1 MRSLAS
7 RVGVMN
13 GEGALAVFA
22 RARELERE
30 GHSIIHLELGEPDFH
45 PAPEVQHALRTALAE
60 GRDRY
65 TAAGGVPALQQAI
78 ADYLNQTRDLDI
90 DAGNVV
96 VAPGCKPALG
106 LVMQAIIEDG
116 DEVLCPQPS
125 FPIYP
130 SLTRAL
136 GGTPVMFG
144 LRETNGLQP
153 DPDEIARKISSR
165 TKLLI
170 VNSPNNPT
178 GTVMNE
184 GVRRAIV
191 DFALQHDLLVISDEI
206 YARVIYGQSYVS
218 LASYPGMLERT
229 AIVDGFSKSFAM
241 TGWRLGYAVAPDWMV
256 PAMHMLVVNSFTC
269 VAEFVQYAAIEALRD
284 RSGACSRMVGTFA
297 ERRESFLK
305 RLNQIP
311 GFRSSLPDGAF
322 YAWVNIAG
330 TGSSAEDLC
339 RLMLEQA
346 GVAAIPGAAFGEL
359 GTDFVRFSFANSM
372 EKLDEAAD
380 RILALSSTWAKAPKH
395 ELLGRHR

>member
-1 MRSLAS
+1 
-7 RVGVMN
+7 MN

-30 GHSIIHLELGEPDFH
+30 GRSIIHLELGEPDFH

-60 GRDRY
+60 GCDRY
-65 TAAGGVPALQQAI
+65 TATGGVPALQEAI
-78 ADYLNQTRDLDI
+78 ADYLNQTRKLEV
-90 DAGNVV
+90 DARNVI

-106 LVMQAIIEDG
+106 LVMQAIIENG
-116 DEVLCPQPS
+116 DEVLCPDPG

-144 LRETNGLQP
+144 LRESNAFQP
-153 DPDEIARKISSR
+153 DPDEIARRISER

-178 GTVMNE
+178 GTVLYDN
-184 GVRRAIV
+184 VQHAIV
-191 DFALQHDLLVISDEI
+191 DLALQHDLLVISDEI
-206 YARVIYGQSYVS
+206 YARVIYGRSYVS
-218 LASYPGMLERT
+218 LARHSGMSERT

-241 TGWRLGYAVAPDWMV
+241 TGWRLGYAVVPGWMV

-284 RSGACSRMVGTFA
+284 RSGACPRMVDTFA
-297 ERRESFLK
+297 ERRERFLE
-305 RLNQIP
+305 RLSQVP
-311 GFRSSLPDGAF
+311 GFHSSLPDGAF

-330 TGSSAEDLC
+330 TGLSAEDLC

-359 GTDFVRFSFANSM
+359 GSDFVRFSFANSM
-372 EKLDEAAD
+372 EKLNEAAD
-380 RILALSSTWAKAPKH
+380 RILALSSTWTKTATH
-395 ELLGRHR
+395 ERLGRCQ